1 MFYLFYLFLKDETAD
16 QQFWCADFGIFFRF
30 QKKCYRSCVQ
40 LAPTTECTKNVDQK
54 LKSKNL
60 WKTSENLEPFK
71 NLLGK
76 PGTFR
81 EPPSILPRFCFFHIL
96 KMWRGQKF
104 SKTSNR
110 CLRGSRFQE
119 VFQRFSV
126 DIFRIWSLL
135 VADWTTWKCINISK
149 LTVLFKICG
158 KITWFSQKI
167 VTDAGSSQLQAV
179 WH

>member
-1 MFYLFYLFLKDETAD
+1 MFYLFLKDETAD

-81 EPPSILPRFCFFHIL
+81 EPPSILPRFLFLSHFENV
-96 KMWRGQKF
+96 KR
-104 SKTSNR
+104 SKIFKN
-110 CLRGSRFQE
+110 LQQVLERFQVPRGFSE
-119 VFQRFSV
+119 VFGRHFPYMV
-126 DIFRIWSLL
+126 
-135 VADWTTWKCINISK
+135 
-149 LTVLFKICG
+149 TV
-158 KITWFSQKI
+158 
-167 VTDAGSSQLQAV
+167 SSRLNYMKV
-179 WH
+179 H